1 MIDNKLFTYILKT
14 AILGRDAQFLETC
27 DSTNQV
33 ALDAAMEGAP
43 EGLLVTTEVQT
54 AGRGRQ
60 RRLWHSPPG
69 LNLYF
74 SILLRP
80 QCPQSRLP
88 QLAML
93 AALALHQALRRL
105 APELPFDLKWPNDLW
120 LRGRKLSGI
129 LCECPPQSGDRRAIV
144 VGIGLNVNA
153 LLADFS
159 PELQETATS
168 LKIAAGH
175 DFDRATVLAA
185 ILNAL
190 EPLYQDWLELNNLE
204 PFLAYW
210 NQYDLLRGKTI
221 TVLRPADR
229 LTGTV
234 LGVTAEGLL
243 RLAVPGRGEV
253 VVSIGDVHLEKA

>member
-1 MIDNKLFTYILKT
+1 MLNKKEITQLLNTFFI
-14 AILGRDAQFLETC
+14 GHSAQFLDTC

-33 ALDAAMEGAP
+33 ALDAAMAGAP
-43 EGLLVTTEVQT
+43 EGLLVSTEVQT

-80 QCPQSRLP
+80 NCPQPRLP

-93 AALALHQALRRL
+93 AALALHQGLRRL
-105 APELPFDLKWPNDLW
+105 APELPIDLKWPNDLW
-120 LRGRKLSGI
+120 LHGRKLSGI
-129 LCECPPQSGDRRAIV
+129 LCECPPQSGDACAIV
-144 VGIGLNVNA
+144 VGIGLNVNS
-153 LLADFS
+153 LREDFP

-175 DFDRATVLAA
+175 DFDRAAVLAA

-190 EPLYQDWLELNNLE
+190 EPLYHDWLALSDLE

-210 NQYDLLRGKTI
+210 DQYDLLRGKTI

-234 LGVTAEGLL
+234 LGLTAEGRL

-253 VVSIGDVHLEKA
+253 VVDVGDVHLEKA